1 MKQYEYQ
8 ITRKATGRIEWARAT
23 AASPDIARAQIVLMY
38 GSQFDVAELYSDIN
52 PPHRIIG
59 EIDCS
64 DFPMSDFA
72 WLMREAKREESLLA
86 A

>member
-8 ITRKATGRIEWARAT
+8 LTRKATGRIEWARAT

-38 GSQFDVAELYSDIN
+38 GSQFDVAELYSGIN
-52 PPHRIIG
+52 PPHRILG

-72 WLMREAKREESLLA
+72 WLMREAKRSELLLA